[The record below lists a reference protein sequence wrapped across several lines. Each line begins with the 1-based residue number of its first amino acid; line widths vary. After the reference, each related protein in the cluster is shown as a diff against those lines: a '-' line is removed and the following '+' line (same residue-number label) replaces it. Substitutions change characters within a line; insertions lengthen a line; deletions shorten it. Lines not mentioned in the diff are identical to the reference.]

1 MEMSALGSFCTSLSP
16 MLQIV
21 GEFLLI
27 FKIVIPIILIVI
39 CIFDV
44 GRAIVSSK
52 DKDNKG
58 RLKNILFRV
67 LACFLLFFLP
77 AIMMIIFGLNSEYN
91 EEREN
96 SGIDYNVCYDCLF
109 NPYDDTCMDA
119 IVIAEDQLDEY

>member
-96 SGIDYNVCYDCLF
+96 SGLDYNVCYDCLF

>member
-58 RLKNILFRV
+58 RLKNIIFRV

-96 SGIDYNVCYDCLF
+96 SGLDYNVCYDCLF

>member
-1 MEMSALGSFCTSLSP
+1 MEMSSLGVFCQNLSP

-27 FKIVIPIILIVI
+27 FKIAIPVILIVI
-39 CIFDV
+39 CIFDI
-44 GRAIVSSK
+44 GKAIVSSK

-58 RLKNILFRV
+58 RLKNVLFRI

-96 SGIDYNVCYDCLF
+96 SGLDYNVCYDCLF
-109 NPYDDTCMDA
+109 NPYSDNCTEA
-119 IVIAEDQLDEY
+119 VVIAQDQLDDY